1 MKQILGK
8 YLCMLMVV
16 MTSVSVMA
24 QDDDM
29 YFDTSKKPQPSR
41 QQFVPARTTVDEYTF
56 SPSDYCGSNRSD
68 DEYNRRGAYRRGYQ
82 QGVSGADST
91 HAVAGASDVIMLDSM
106 SAGPANY
113 RDSLQ
118 MNAAKPEGDSQYR
131 EDADY
136 SGDYTYYDRLKRFDG
151 YRNNT
156 VVVVADPW
164 YYNSWYDPWYYGSH
178 FYPWYDSW
186 YYPWYDPWY
195 DPWYYGHIGWYGPG
209 WGFSWGWGHHYYG
222 PYWGPSWGGVS
233 VTRHHSGAHI
243 AGRDG
248 SIAGRRHGTFQRNP
262 MTGSRRNEMGSS
274 SRQRGSGSYGR
285 SNSGINRSSSSYP
298 SSSSSRNINSSS
310 MSRGSSNMSRS
321 SGSFGGG
328 SMTRGSMGGG
338 GGSMSRGSMGGGGM
352 RRH

>member
-8 YLCMLMVV
+8 YLCMLMVA

-29 YFDTSKKPQPSR
+29 YFDTSKKPQPTR
-41 QQFVPARTTVDEYTF
+41 QQVVPARTTVDDYTF

-91 HAVAGASDVIMLDSM
+91 SAVAGASDVILLDSM
-106 SAGPANY
+106 SAGPADY
-113 RDSLQ
+113 RDTLQ
-118 MNAAKPEGDSQYR
+118 MNAAKPESGSQYR

-164 YYNSWYDPWYYGSH
+164 YYNSWYDPWFYGSH
-178 FYPWYDSW
+178 YYPWYDSW

-298 SSSSSRNINSSS
+298 SSSSSRNINSGS

-328 SMTRGSMGGG
+328 SMTRGSMSGG

>member
-8 YLCMLMVV
+8 YLCMLMVA

-29 YFDTSKKPQPSR
+29 YFDTSKKPQPTR
-41 QQFVPARTTVDEYTF
+41 QQVVPARTTVDDYTF
-56 SPSDYCGSNRSD
+56 SPSDYCGTTRSD
-68 DEYNRRGAYRRGYQ
+68 DEYNRRGAYRRGYR
-82 QGVSGADST
+82 QGFTGADST
-91 HAVAGASDVIMLDSM
+91 SAVAGASDVIMLDSM
-106 SAGPANY
+106 SSGPANY
-113 RDSLQ
+113 RDTLQ
-118 MNAAKPEGDSQYR
+118 MNAAKPDGDSQYR

-164 YYNSWYDPWYYGSH
+164 YYNSWYDPWFYGSYY
-178 FYPWYDSW
+178 YPWYDSW

-195 DPWYYGHIGWYGPG
+195 DPWYYSHIGWYGPG
-209 WGFSWGWGHHYYG
+209 WGFSWGWRHSYYG
-222 PYWGPSWGGVS
+222 PYWGGPHWGGVS

-248 SIAGRRHGTFQRNP
+248 SMAGRRHGTFQRNP
-262 MTGSRRNEMGSS
+262 MTGSRRDEMGSSS
-274 SRQRGSGSYGR
+274 SRQRGTGSFGR
-285 SNSGINRSSSSYP
+285 GNSSINRSSSSYP
-298 SSSSSRNINSSS
+298 SSSSSRNINN
-310 MSRGSSNMSRS
+310 GSMSRS

-328 SMTRGSMGGG
+328 SMTRGGGG
-338 GGSMSRGSMGGGGM
+338 GGMSRGGGGGM
-352 RRH
+352 SRGGGMGRH